1 MKVAP
6 LGPLPCFELS
16 PSLEGLNLQVKETLQ
31 KSYHQSQS
39 PVKSPIS
46 EDNSQLPKIGA
57 PFSLAP
63 LEKRSDVIDLCD
75 SDD

>member
-16 PSLEGLNLQVKETLQ
+16 PSLEGLNLQVQETLQ
-31 KSYHQSQS
+31 KSYQS